1 MNVTIREIRAEET
14 YDLRHRVMW
23 PDHPLDFIKLP
34 EDENGVH
41 FGLFVSG
48 KLVSIISL
56 FVNGQDAQF
65 RKFATEIS
73 EQGKGYGSQL
83 LFHLLEY
90 TASEKLKRVWCNARV
105 DKTAFYK
112 KFGFTETDSTYIKGG
127 INFIILEKIS
137 HHMIK

>member
-1 MNVTIREIRAEET
+1 MNVTIQEIQAEET

-23 PDHPLDFIKLP
+23 PDHPVDFIKLP

-41 FGLFVSG
+41 LGLFVSG

-56 FVNGQDAQF
+56 FVNGKDAQF
-65 RKFATEIS
+65 RKFAIEIS

-83 LFHLLEY
+83 LSHLLEY
-90 TASEKLKRVWCNARV
+90 AQLSNIERIWCNARV

-112 KFGFTETDSTYIKGG
+112 KFGFIETDTTYIKGG
-127 INFIILEKIS
+127 IDFIVLERIS
-137 HHMIK
+137 K